1 MTDTQAIKDKI
12 DIVQVIQEYV
22 PLKKAGA
29 NWKAPC
35 PFHREKSP
43 SFMVHP
49 EKQIFHCFGCGKGG
63 DIFTFI
69 QEIEGVD
76 FPEALKLLAER
87 AGIKLENNFQTE
99 VNKSQ
104 KNRLLEI
111 NAKAAYFFHRFLLDM
126 AGAKTA
132 RDYLEDRKLTAETI
146 EKWKIGF
153 VPDQWDLL
161 TKYLLKNGFGIEDI
175 IAAGLTIKRD
185 GADIKTGRGVYDRF
199 RGRIMFPIWDVH
211 GNVVGFT
218 GRVLVETEMSGGK
231 YVNTPQSP
239 VYDKSR
245 VIYGLDKAKMEIK
258 AKDLVVLVEGQMDV
272 IACHQ
277 AGMANVVAA
286 SGTALT
292 LEQVKLL
299 KRYSNNLA
307 MAFDADTAGQN
318 AAKRGIDIAMQ
329 EGMNIRVIN
338 IPEGAGKDADEC
350 IKKNLAV
357 WFEAVAKA
365 KNVMDWYFAKIL
377 VGNMVRNPQEKQV
390 VADALLDEIIKIPHT
405 IEQGE
410 WVKRLSDELD
420 VDVEILRDDLKKR
433 KIARTPK
440 VSENRSSFNKMAQ
453 ISQNKPISITEKPE
467 NMIFSQMFSLFVKF
481 PSLYSAYASFL
492 QKDFFP
498 SGQFLALYEKFNNDY
513 NTGQINPAS
522 WRDSFLLE
530 NSQSWVDVL
539 AIQAERDFPEINERD
554 AGKELEALIARI
566 KKDWK
571 KKRSQEL
578 QLELRRAERDNN
590 KKKAQEILNL
600 LQSLI

>member
-12 DIVQVIQEYV
+12 NIVQVIQEYV

-350 IKKNLAV
+350 IKKNPAV

>member
-1 MTDTQAIKDKI
+1 MTDTQAIKDKL

-350 IKKNLAV
+350 IKKNPAV